1 MNKKHFNK
9 GNDLPYKRQLS
20 EEFRG
25 NMILELETIE
35 GVSSV
40 ISAPVISQIYVGTK
54 LK

>member
-1 MNKKHFNK
+1 MNMKHFHK
-9 GNDLPYKRQLS
+9 GNDLPYKRQLG
-20 EEFRG
+20 EEFGG

-40 ISAPVISQIYVGTK
+40 ISAPVISQIYVRTK